1 MKKALP
7 FLLAGGLLVLLI
19 VVGVLLYHW
28 DGLSRL
34 RDLALVFMAGLF
46 VVAIL
51 LLAAMVGVFLF
62 VALVIKDRLV
72 PVLEELTHTAGE
84 LTQTAQRLK
93 GTTEF
98 VTEQVASP
106 IIGVAKTV
114 ARMRAMAKAATA
126 PSAPKTNSDAASM
139 TGADPFILSRD
150 R

>member
-7 FLLAGGLLVLLI
+7 FLLAGGVLVLLI
-19 VVGVLLYHW
+19 IVGVLLYHW
-28 DGLSRL
+28 TGLPRL
-34 RDLALVFMAGLF
+34 RDLALVFIAGLF
-46 VVAIL
+46 AVAIL

-62 VALVIKDRLV
+62 VALIIRDRLV

-98 VTEQVASP
+98 VSEQVATP
-106 IIGVAKTV
+106 IISVAKTV

-126 PSAPKTNSDAASM
+126 PKSS
-139 TGADPFILSRD
+139 GATVTTTTADDPFVLTRE